1 MAEDFFVLLRLVI
14 FTTYTV
20 ICLFYIVCWYFVI
33 ISVDC
38 PSGQQENSGNC
49 EACAKGYYRDKTT
62 SFRCQ
67 ACTGGYTT
75 LGTGS
80 TSSTACNACKFY
92 ILLVVF
98 NSKFD
103 INKPRSGQIKYYLFK
118 LFSFPIFWFWAS
130 PDEGY
135 FERHL
140 MKVILK
146 THVHTKFDIY
156 DVFIMKLV
164 FAASLLSMQHFLG
177 LWIRIVC
184 PNESM
189 YLPGNCCFSELAIK
203 KSN

>member
-1 MAEDFFVLLRLVI
+1 MGGDCFVLLRLVI

-20 ICLFYIVCWYFVI
+20 IYLFYIVCWYFVI

-118 LFSFPIFWFWAS
+118 LFSFPIFRFWA
-130 PDEGY
+130 Y
-135 FERHL
+135 L

-146 THVHTKFDIY
+146 THVHTKLDIY
-156 DVFIMKLV
+156 VFIMKLV

-177 LWIRIVC
+177 LV
-184 PNESM
+184 
-189 YLPGNCCFSELAIK
+189 LSE
-203 KSN
+203 